1 MRIILEITVVNTIVI
16 TNVIGYDNGISPQ
29 ENFIASGV
37 SPLESNLGG
46 FFMVKL
52 LGRSS
57 VDIQ

>member
-16 TNVIGYDNGISPQ
+16 TNVIGYDKGISPQ

-46 FFMVKL
+46 FFIYTCVRL
-52 LGRSS
+52 
-57 VDIQ
+57 